1 MSYEGK
7 RLPQPTFLSFP
18 HHHKCLWCHE
28 QLFVQHMAKSVTN
41 PKTLRAFLAL
51 SAREHK
57 QILNHTPAAQRRQR
71 QGTARYKN
79 ETFSVGRRIIL
90 ELFNLLVK
98 SHAKS
103 VPWAL
108 NLYFAPSHLFLP
120 KHHSF
125 LYANTN
131 TCVTMELIIT
141 GNQSSGELNWQKQL
155 VSQRFSHQAEGLQV
169 PAKGREVCRLWQTG
183 GCETSFTISLRLQWL
198 WNYKLRFHSLGYVFL
213 LVKVLIVFEISG
225 QLQRELCPMSS
236 NNRAF

>member
-1 MSYEGK
+1 M
-7 RLPQPTFLSFP
+7 
-18 HHHKCLWCHE
+18 
-28 QLFVQHMAKSVTN
+28 
-41 PKTLRAFLAL
+41 
-51 SAREHK
+51 
-57 QILNHTPAAQRRQR
+57 
-71 QGTARYKN
+71 ARYKN

-131 TCVTMELIIT
+131 TCVTMELIIP